1 MKDALDTMKH
11 ILQKLL
17 RTDDDGDDDDRREE
31 IVFQRQECIWEKILS
46 PNTYFTFRQHIGE
59 KLLDLSR
66 TVMRFA

>member
-1 MKDALDTMKH
+1 MKDALDTVKH

-17 RTDDDGDDDDRREE
+17 RTDDDDDRREE

-66 TVMRFA
+66 TVIRFA